1 MSYASTTSEP
11 CCAARVE
18 ALMRDNR
25 ARILDDVVTSLNN
38 ISTPNGYT
46 KPNPVQTTRIAA
58 AAALSLLYRQS
69 ILFHAARTVGRKKN
83 GTNGDIMVFQHVNA
97 RELGR

>member
-25 ARILDDVVTSLNN
+25 PRVLDDVLTSLNN

-58 AAALSLLYRQS
+58 SAALSLLQRQS
-69 ILFHAARTVGRKKN
+69 VLFHSMRTL
-83 GTNGDIMVFQHVNA
+83 GTAKSGAIGEITAFQHVNA
-97 RELGR
+97 KRS